1 MNLNSEAHDREA
13 VVGPPRS
20 AAPPVYSLV
29 IPGPPI
35 PQARPRF
42 FMKGSHPCVFDPQHK
57 EKAHVRAIM
66 QRWIMDNNLEN
77 AISLA
82 QDQVFEV
89 GLWFGMPVAESVKKG
104 QKNRFLWGIDKNT
117 QKTGDVDNLS
127 KLLLDCGNGILWHDD
142 SQIISLQATKA
153 YTENPCTIINFSV
166 IQPTKLDNTTE
177 AVLMLFSPSKMEN
190 FIIDT
195 KRLSQAKI
203 PQNIQDPE
211 FQLLAALV
219 VNFAAK
225 YADDLKKLLK
235 VKNG

>member
-1 MNLNSEAHDREA
+1 M
-13 VVGPPRS
+13 
-20 AAPPVYSLV
+20 
-29 IPGPPI
+29 
-35 PQARPRF
+35 RPRF
-42 FMKGSHPCVFDPQHK
+42 FMRGSHPSVYDPQTK
-57 EKAHVRAIM
+57 EKAHIRAIM
-66 QRWIMDNNLEN
+66 QRWIMDNNYEKT
-77 AISLA
+77 ISLA

-89 GLWFGMPVAESVKKG
+89 GLWFGMPIAESVKKG
-104 QKNRFLWGIDKNT
+104 QKNRFLWGMDYHI
-117 QKTGDVDNLS
+117 QKPDLDNCE
-127 KLLLDCGNGILWHDD
+127 KFILDCGNGILWRDD

-211 FQLLAALV
+211 FQLLASLV